1 MATFLL
7 ISCGRTAVLKTFKL
21 QAWGLRSVPPAVS
34 LCTKPGDAKEVSKKN
49 KGEIIIN
56 TKPDAAVKLK
66 DEDLRK
72 HLAKKTVVKFPQR
85 AKLPCLEGQSVV
97 SSTAGLEKKKKGD
110 EEKSSSSSSE
120 SDSSSDSD
128 EEDSAFKDTIKTKVS
143 FPSRDPPSS
152 GDRTKKAKITSEK
165 HFPQE
170 QVKGKAAEKLPYSP
184 GFTEIPVHQ
193 KEVHQTTAG
202 DELLWSDLSKSA
214 TNRRHEEAHLKS
226 TNVGTKVAE
235 SQRPA
240 DKAKQLEESL
250 PEASPPGATSSIL
263 SRTQSVPQ
271 QNAAQN
277 LTLPRQGGSVAK
289 EAQKTDMQGRSAA
302 VPQGEVL
309 DGRVPAAETTVKE
322 EIALE
327 AGVQTEQQS
336 TIQEAEPP
344 VETAPETF
352 DTSTYKN
359 LQHHDYTS
367 YTFVDYDVQLAKFR
381 LPQPSSGRVSPR
393 H

>member
-1 MATFLL
+1 MATALL

-34 LCTKPGDAKEVSKKN
+34 LCTKPGGDKKVSKKN
-49 KGEIIIN
+49 KGEIIN

-72 HLAKKTVVKFPQR
+72 YLAKKTVVKFPQR
-85 AKLPCLEGQSVV
+85 AKLPSLEGQSVV
-97 SSTAGLEKKKKGD
+97 SSTAGLGKKKGD
-110 EEKSSSSSSE
+110 EETSSSSSSE

-128 EEDSAFKDTIKTKVS
+128 EEDSAFEDTIKTKVS

-152 GDRTKKAKITSEK
+152 GDRTKKAKIRSEK
-165 HFPQE
+165 HVPQE

-184 GFTEIPVHQ
+184 GFTESPVKQ

-202 DELLWSDLSKSA
+202 DKLLWSDLSKSA
-214 TNRRHEEAHLKS
+214 TNRRHEEARLKS
-226 TNVGTKVAE
+226 TDFGTKVAE
-235 SQRPA
+235 SQRPT
-240 DKAKQLEESL
+240 DVAKPLEASP
-250 PEASPPGATSSIL
+250 PEASPLGATSSTL

-277 LTLPRQGGSVAK
+277 LTLPRQGGSVAM
-289 EAQKTDMQGRSAA
+289 EAQKTDMQGKTAA
-302 VPQGEVL
+302 VPQGELL

-336 TIQEAEPP
+336 AIQEAEPP
-344 VETAPETF
+344 AETAPETF
-352 DTSTYKN
+352 DMSTYKN

>member
-1 MATFLL
+1 MATALL

-34 LCTKPGDAKEVSKKN
+34 LCTKPGGDKKVSKKN
-49 KGEIIIN
+49 KGEIIN

-72 HLAKKTVVKFPQR
+72 YLAKKTVVKFPQR
-85 AKLPCLEGQSVV
+85 AKLPSLEGQSVV
-97 SSTAGLEKKKKGD
+97 SSTAGLGKKKGD
-110 EEKSSSSSSE
+110 EETSSSSSSE

-128 EEDSAFKDTIKTKVS
+128 EEDSAFEDTIKTKVS

-152 GDRTKKAKITSEK
+152 GDRTKKAKIRSEK
-165 HFPQE
+165 HVPQE

-184 GFTEIPVHQ
+184 GFTESPVKQ

-202 DELLWSDLSKSA
+202 DKLLWSDLSKSA
-214 TNRRHEEAHLKS
+214 TNRRHEEAPLKS
-226 TNVGTKVAE
+226 TDFGTKVAE
-235 SQRPA
+235 SQRPT
-240 DKAKQLEESL
+240 DVAKQLEASL
-250 PEASPPGATSSIL
+250 PEASPLGATSSIL

-277 LTLPRQGGSVAK
+277 LTLPRQGGSVAT
-289 EAQKTDMQGRSAA
+289 EAQKTDMQGKTAA
-302 VPQGEVL
+302 VPQGELL

-327 AGVQTEQQS
+327 VGVQTEQQIA
-336 TIQEAEPP
+336 IQEAEPP

-352 DTSTYKN
+352 DMSTYKN